1 MVFPRLLQFFSE
13 EIAHRFSKVTV
24 LGVLLNAR
32 DTCCVTTHL
41 TSQKG
46 WKLQFGHFNQILKL
60 KNNCKK
66 QFSCYKGITIAN
78 AE

>member
-1 MVFPRLLQFFSE
+1 MVFPRLLQFFSG
-13 EIAHRFSKVTV
+13 EIAHRFSTVTV
-24 LGVLLNAR
+24 FSVRLNAR

-41 TSQKG
+41 KSQKG

-66 QFSCYKGITIAN
+66 QFSSYKEITIAN

>member
-1 MVFPRLLQFFSE
+1 MVFPRLLQFFSG
-13 EIAHRFSKVTV
+13 EIAHRFSTVTV

-46 WKLQFGHFNQILKL
+46 WKLQFGHSNQILKL

-66 QFSCYKGITIAN
+66 QFSCCKGITIAN

>member
-1 MVFPRLLQFFSE
+1 MVFPRLLQFFSG
-13 EIAHRFSKVTV
+13 EIAHRFSV

-66 QFSCYKGITIAN
+66 QFFVIK
-78 AE
+78 E